1 MNHPLSNQQTGRIE
15 PSAAE
20 AETPIG
26 SGPLQR
32 RILAGAQALD
42 CAVAPSRRDT
52 PSTAIQYATVALL
65 DGTVVGR
72 LECDASLGKIVVGRG
87 DLSGIQIHDPFVH
100 RVHSEIHWD
109 VELRA
114 HVISHAGGSN
124 PTFVNLQR
132 VDRPA
137 RLIDGARIRIGKTEL
152 IYRRVFYPGG

>member
-1 MNHPLSNQQTGRIE
+1 MNHPLSNQQTGRVE
-15 PSAAE
+15 PATRE

-32 RILAGAQALD
+32 RILAGA
-42 CAVAPSRRDT
+42 VVPSRRDT
-52 PSTAIQYATVALL
+52 PSAAIQYATVALL

-72 LECDASLGKIVVGRG
+72 LECDASLGQIVVGRS

-114 HVISHAGGSN
+114 HVITHAGGSN
-124 PTFVNLQR
+124 PTLVNLQR
-132 VDRPA
+132 VERPA

-152 IYRRVFYPGG
+152 IYRRVYYPGG